1 MLKQEFE
8 KNKNN
13 NLKLLFSMFRGHYK
27 NLAGSVFFYILK
39 HSPVWIFPIVTAN
52 IMNMITKR
60 PDNALFL
67 ILMQCG
73 FMALCF
79 TQNIFTSYI
88 HVWFYAKTVRAI
100 EKELRFELVK
110 KLQSLTMYFHRGIEA
125 GRLQSK
131 IIRDVEQ
138 VQTLASQIFITIF
151 GIILDIVVAFSV
163 IGYKNKMVLLVFL
176 CTIPI
181 AVFCVLIFKDKMKEY
196 NREFREMMED
206 TSVKVMEMV
215 DLIPITRAHALEKEE
230 IKKMQKQF
238 QKLEIRGLK
247 LDMIQTWFGAISWV
261 IFQIFQVL
269 CLGFTSYLAWNGK
282 IGVGD
287 IVLYQNYFG
296 TLIGQVSAI
305 ITLLPMIAKGLESI
319 HSIGEILTEKEV
331 EENQGKEKLEAV
343 KGDIIFENVQFSYED
358 KEIFKNLNLHIKQGE
373 TVAFVGDSGGG
384 KTTILNLLIGFLQ
397 IQGGKI
403 LIDGHDLKQIDMRSF
418 REHIAIV
425 TQETILFRGTLK
437 DNITYGK
444 HDVTNEEL
452 EQAVKGANLEE
463 IVQKLER
470 GLETKIS
477 EHGNNLSGGQKQRV
491 SLARAFIRNPD
502 ILILDEATSALDS
515 VSEKKIQNS
524 IENLV
529 KNRTTLVVAHRLS
542 TIKNADKIVVIGNGG
557 IIECGNYEELM
568 EKKGKFYEMR
578 TLQI

>member
-444 HDVTNEEL
+444 HDVTKEEL
-452 EQAVKGANLEE
+452 DQAVKGANLEE
-463 IVQKLER
+463 IVQKLEH